1 MTNNENSEFSN
12 GLVINEE
19 LQKYVTSMLKK
30 QQININRQHLEKI
43 LAHFAPPSKIILKGT
58 YHDILGQERITQ
70 VAANIDDNNIKEMKK
85 LISHMPNFQFLFKIY
100 ITLYELQDSLDD
112 YRTIQRNLIKL
123 LKDKTLPLEFRNEL
137 TLMLHKIILESA
149 APYNSKI

>member
-1 MTNNENSEFSN
+1 MTNNKNSDFSN
-12 GLVINEE
+12 GLIINED

-30 QQININRQHLEKI
+30 QQININQQHLENM
-43 LAHFAPPSKIILKGT
+43 LAYFAPSSRIIIKGT
-58 YHDILGQERITQ
+58 SYDILGQERIIK

-85 LISHMPNFQFLFKIY
+85 LIRYMPNFQFLFKIY
-100 ITLYELQDSLDD
+100 ITLYELQYSLDD

-123 LKDKTLPLEFRNEL
+123 LKDKTLPLEFRNDL

-149 APYNSKI
+149 VPYNSKV